1 MIPQSY
7 NFNMYGNNL
16 AGMLQTGMNMFN
28 SMGNANFFTNCF
40 GEVNYDKMAGFQVAN
55 ALLGVGMQAIE
66 AHQSQK
72 EPEVNYTQELNTV
85 AKDLSAKEDELTDLN
100 TDKTKL
106 VNANEELKI
115 EMSAGNQNKTLTSLQ
130 SELDSANKKV
140 GDLTGQLN
148 KLTSEDPSYSKIE
161 SDLKQAKKDAE
172 TLQKDVDLKKKI
184 EENNGKIEDIQ
195 KEIDEKEDEIN
206 DLESKQKRLQESADA
221 KAIKEYKSCSW
232 QRADAD
238 SVSRWQKSDTGNI
251 ATKKELNRA
260 IYEYKHAKT
269 TIEKE
274 NARNAII
281 NMYDSNSEEF
291 KSKYYSVYQAVKN
304 NK

>member
-28 SMGNANFFTNCF
+28 GMGNANFFTNCF

-85 AKDLSAKEDELTDLN
+85 AKDLNAKENELTDLN
-100 TDKTKL
+100 TDKVELENQKADFNRLQGELSTANQTYKDTTEAYNEA
-106 VNANEELKI
+106 NAKDPKPTNL
-115 EMSAGNQNKTLTSLQ
+115 
-130 SELDSANKKV
+130 SELEKEMN
-140 GDLTGQLN
+140 N
-148 KLTSEDPSYSKIE
+148 
-161 SDLKQAKKDAE
+161 AKAE
-172 TLQKDVDLKKKI
+172 KKKI
-184 EENNGKIEDIQ
+184 QEKIDKLKYKTEEEFEDAIEAKQKDIDKVQ
-195 KEIDEKEDEIN
+195 DEIN

>member
-66 AHQSQK
+66 VHQSQK

-100 TDKTKL
+100 TDKVELENQKDDFNRLQGELSTANDKYT
-106 VNANEELKI
+106 NAESVYNEANAKDPKPTNL
-115 EMSAGNQNKTLTSLQ
+115 
-130 SELDSANKKV
+130 SELEKEMNKAKAEK
-140 GDLTGQLN
+140 T
-148 KLTSEDPSYSKIE
+148 KI
-161 SDLKQAKKDAE
+161 QAKIDKLKYKTEEEFEDAIIA
-172 TLQKDVDLKKKI
+172 K
-184 EENNGKIEDIQ
+184 Q
-195 KEIDEKEDEIN
+195 KEIDKVQDEIN

>member
-1 MIPQSY
+1 MMPQSY
-7 NFNMYGNNL
+7 NFNMYGNSWTGL
-16 AGMLQTGMNMFN
+16 LQTGVNMFN
-28 SMGNANFFTNCF
+28 GMGNANFFTNCF

-55 ALLGVGMQAIE
+55 ALLGVGMQAVE

-85 AKDLSAKEDELTDLN
+85 AKDLNAKENELTDLN
-100 TDKTKL
+100 TDKVELENQKADFKDLQGKLKAADEKYTKAESVYKEADAKNPKPTNL
-106 VNANEELKI
+106 
-115 EMSAGNQNKTLTSLQ
+115 
-130 SELDSANKKV
+130 SELEKEMNNAKAEK
-140 GDLTGQLN
+140 TKIQEKIN
-148 KLTSEDPSYSKIE
+148 KLKYKTEEEFEDAIE
-161 SDLKQAKKDAE
+161 AK
-172 TLQKDVDLKKKI
+172 
-184 EENNGKIEDIQ
+184 Q
-195 KEIDEKEDEIN
+195 KEIDKVQGEIN
-206 DLESKQKRLQESADA
+206 DLKSKQKRLQEGADA

-269 TIEKE
+269 TTKKE
-274 NARNAII
+274 EARNAII
-281 NMYDSNSEEF
+281 NMYDSNPEEF